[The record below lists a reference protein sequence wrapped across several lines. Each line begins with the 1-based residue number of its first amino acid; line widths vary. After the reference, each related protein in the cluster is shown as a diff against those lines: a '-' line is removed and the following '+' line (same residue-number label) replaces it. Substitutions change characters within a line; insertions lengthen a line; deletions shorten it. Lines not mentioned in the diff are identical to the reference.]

1 MHATIF
7 QLLRVIELAS
17 AAEPDLAALADEPG
31 ATVRPGRAGGLDLV
45 ELTGNGDTG
54 PTLPA
59 LEKALGPS
67 SSVPRVPG
75 LRRTIVAFAPR
86 GRIAVY
92 AYLDD
97 TSGRAAE
104 LLVRRDY

>member
-17 AAEPDLAALADEPG
+17 AADPDLAALAAEPG
-31 ATVRPGRAGGLDLV
+31 ATVRGGRNGGLDLV
-45 ELTGNGDTG
+45 ELAASAATG

-59 LEKALGPS
+59 LEHALGPS

-75 LRRTIVAFAPR
+75 LPRTIVAFVPR